1 MTHSHPCHV
10 QEGYRGLLLHYI
22 SPWLAE
28 AVYPYANLR
37 LEVVMLL
44 LLVSSAGLSTS
55 TVISIVIP
63 AQVGVERSVTAVCYY
78 DHLYTNTTIDG
89 RLVLYPSIR
98 SQRP

>member
-1 MTHSHPCHV
+1 MTDSRPFHV

-22 SPWLAE
+22 SPRLAE

-63 AQVGVERSVTAVCYY
+63 AQVGREAV
-78 DHLYTNTTIDG
+78 G
-89 RLVLYPSIR
+89 RGRMLLHPFVHPKSAVVR
-98 SQRP
+98 ANKCPG